1 MNTYYKKTLSALLLI
16 STTVTYAKNR
26 HENKMSPEDT
36 TIALQFAPITPQ
48 PFSDSEDDRYLAGLL
63 TKIIKI
69 DEEIDNNPRLKLTSK
84 RPMSSISEFVAEN
97 KNIHTIVSQSKS
109 FGWNDPLAIAS
120 AMIYNGAAITPN
132 ELVITIE
139 ESTEFLGKYKAKI
152 VGRGLYA
159 DKKDAHSQLASYIK
173 TGPQNISK
181 YAKLE
186 EITTLQDLCDQRTAS
201 FKKSEKEKL
210 QQLTPS
216 LQGHVKCDCYF
227 HGCDVNGVIYF
238 NEATLIYLLQSM
250 NGNRHLEN
258 TCKPKNTPIEKQ
270 LTPEK
275 IIPVKTETPVCHTTN
290 PISTKSIYDI
300 SAQEKERIK
309 ALIQALQVQEENSL
323 NNSSDQKSDDKN
335 PNS

>member
-1 MNTYYKKTLSALLLI
+1 MNTCYKKILFILLLI
-16 STTVTYAKNR
+16 STTVSYPKNR
-26 HENKMSPEDT
+26 HENRMSPEDT

-48 PFSDSEDDRYLAGLL
+48 PFSDTEDDKYLSGLL

-84 RPMSSISEFVAEN
+84 RPVSSISEFVAEN
-97 KNIHTIVSQSKS
+97 KNTHTFISQSKS

-120 AMIYNGAAITPN
+120 AMFYNGTAATPN
-132 ELVITIE
+132 ELVVSIE
-139 ESTEFLGKYKAKI
+139 QSLEFPTKYKAKLI
-152 VGRGLYA
+152 GRGLYA

-186 EITTLQDLCDQRTAS
+186 DITTLHDLCDQKTAS
-201 FKKSEKEKL
+201 FKKPEKENL

-238 NEATLIYLLQSM
+238 DQATLIYLLQSIH
-250 NGNRHLEN
+250 GNRHLEN
-258 TCKPKNTPIEKQ
+258 TCKPEIKPIEKKQ
-270 LTPEK
+270 TPEK
-275 IIPVKTETPVCHTTN
+275 VIIVKNETEVSPTTN

-300 SAQEKERIK
+300 STQEKERIT
-309 ALIQALQVQEENSL
+309 ALIQALQVQENNSL
-323 NNSSDQKSDDKN
+323 NNSSD
-335 PNS
+335 